1 MSKHQ
6 ESKKSK
12 KREKKEA
19 DTDSDIVEEY
29 GQSDRN
35 ASSKKKKHHQSK
47 SGGKAI
53 KKSSRAKSSKRN
65 NNDSGGDSEEDDSE
79 ESGSEGEQAISDK
92 FRKAV
97 ISYIKYDNKS
107 RQLRELQGQL
117 NKKKKELSEM
127 IIGKMDD
134 THMKTIAITG
144 GKLHRNK
151 AETQA
156 PLKQE
161 MIFKTLKKEIGKS
174 KAKDL
179 MAKIQEQ
186 RPMTTRIN
194 LKRIKDRKDNIK
206 KASSSSKHTSRSR

>member
-1 MSKHQ
+1 MSKHS
-6 ESKKSK
+6 SKKSK
-12 KREKKEA
+12 KRDEE
-19 DTDSDIVEEY
+19 DTDDGAIMEEY
-29 GQSDRN
+29 GESARHD
-35 ASSKKKKHHQSK
+35 KKKHNT
-47 SGGKAI
+47 GGKSRKPS
-53 KKSSRAKSSKRN
+53 KKRDESEDESESE
-65 NNDSGGDSEEDDSE
+65 GDSENEDSE
-79 ESGSEGEQAISDK
+79 DEATISEN

-97 ISYIKYDNKS
+97 INYIKYDNKS
-107 RQLRELQGQL
+107 RQLRELQSQI
-117 NKKKKELSEM
+117 NAKKKELSEM

-134 THMKTIAITG
+134 GNMKTIAITG

-161 MIFKTLKKEIGKS
+161 MILKTLKNEVGKR

-194 LKRIKDRKDNIK
+194 LKRIKDREDK
-206 KASSSSKHTSRSR
+206 KASSKKRSHSR